1 MIGPVSALFSCS
13 TVSWSLFSFF
23 PVSHLLYYP
32 SILKKYIY
40 INATAF
46 IPTPRALSLLLSL
59 PLTAPAFRI
68 PVGAVVGEGS
78 ASCSQRRGLRP
89 RARHVQP
96 RAPGRTG
103 LRLRSMRGGHS
114 APAAVRRPGS
124 SALIRARNGCL
135 LGWTVLFISILRILK
150 FR

>member
-1 MIGPVSALFSCS
+1 M
-13 TVSWSLFSFF
+13 
-23 PVSHLLYYP
+23 LLR
-32 SILKKYIY
+32 SSRL
-40 INATAF
+40 
-46 IPTPRALSLLLSL
+46 RELLSLLLSL
-59 PLTAPAFRI
+59 RLTAPAFRI

-103 LRLRSMRGGHS
+103 LRLRSMRSGHS

>member
-1 MIGPVSALFSCS
+1 M
-13 TVSWSLFSFF
+13 
-23 PVSHLLYYP
+23 LLR
-32 SILKKYIY
+32 SSRL
-40 INATAF
+40 
-46 IPTPRALSLLLSL
+46 RELLSLLLSL

-89 RARHVQP
+89 RARHAQP